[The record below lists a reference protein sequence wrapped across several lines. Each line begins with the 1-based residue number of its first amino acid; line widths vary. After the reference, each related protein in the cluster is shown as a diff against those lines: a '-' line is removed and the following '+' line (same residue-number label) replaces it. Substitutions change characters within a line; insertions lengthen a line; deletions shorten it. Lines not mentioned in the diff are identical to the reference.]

1 MHESVAAIASC
12 GVSPIVRIP
21 DNQGWMVKRALD
33 SGAHGIVV
41 PLLYTADDARKLVQS
56 AKFPPVGQRGYGS
69 PFSMGMFDVQGGMS
83 GLQYLQQANE
93 GLVTIVQIET
103 REAFENVRIC
113 RCLVQLAAEWCEAA
127 NMCVSINRSMRLR
140 KWMGLT
146 SCSSG
151 RGISAIILGIR

>member
-41 PLLYTADDARKLVQS
+41 PLLYAADDARKLVQS

-69 PFSMGMFDVQGGMS
+69 PFSMGMFDGHGGMS
-83 GLQYLQQANE
+83 GLQYLQQSNE

-103 REAFENVRIC
+103 REAFANVRFPDNLSGLRC
-113 RCLVQLAAEWCEAA
+113 RSLMLV
-127 NMCVSINRSMRLR
+127 
-140 KWMGLT
+140 G
-146 SCSSG
+146 
-151 RGISAIILGIR
+151 